1 MAELQ
6 TFFEKYRY
14 DFNITKKSKSW
25 FEQQALLLANKRI
38 SPNKLLVQQQDN
50 LVSTLKPGSL
60 YMFFYDPKHKKTLP
74 YYDKFPMVFPFAK
87 TEDGF
92 MGLNMHYLPYA
103 LRVRLMDKLLAFKN
117 NTKMDETTRLKFSW
131 AMIEGVSK
139 YAAAKPCVKRYINSH
154 VRTEFLKIDAQDW
167 PTAMMMPVERFQGAT
182 TTEVWR
188 DSIKRM

>member
-14 DFNITKKSKSW
+14 DYNITRKSKSW

-50 LVSTLKPGSL
+50 LVSTLAPGNL

-74 YYDKFPMVFPFAK
+74 YYDKFPMVFPFAT

-92 MGLNMHYLPYA
+92 M
-103 LRVRLMDKLLAFKN
+103 
-117 NTKMDETTRLKFSW
+117 
-131 AMIEGVSK
+131 
-139 YAAAKPCVKRYINSH
+139 
-154 VRTEFLKIDAQDW
+154 
-167 PTAMMMPVERFQGAT
+167 
-182 TTEVWR
+182 
-188 DSIKRM
+188 